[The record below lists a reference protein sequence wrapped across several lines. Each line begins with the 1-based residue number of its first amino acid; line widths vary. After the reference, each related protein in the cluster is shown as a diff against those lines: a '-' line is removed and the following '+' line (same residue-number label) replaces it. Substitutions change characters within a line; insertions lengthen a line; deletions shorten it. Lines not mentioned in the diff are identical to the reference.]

1 MYANSLKYLFIHFMN
16 WERNGNFKFLEQSRV
31 KVTACDLG
39 VQ

>member
-1 MYANSLKYLFIHFMN
+1 MYANSLKKIIMN
-16 WERNGNFKFLEQSRV
+16 WERNGKLKFLEQSRV